1 MKEKAKFEAHSFG
14 RIFKFHSENS
24 TQRKIV
30 TYAVFVAWFAVLAA
44 SFFGLQPQTPMG
56 DEIVVVIHSFALYW
70 LGLNHGEEKNILRK
84 LQSDD
89 ESEGK
94 D

>member
-1 MKEKAKFEAHSFG
+1 MKERAKFELRSFG
-14 RIFKFHSENS
+14 RIFKFHDDNS
-24 TQRKIV
+24 AQRKII
-30 TYAVFVAWFAVLAA
+30 TYAVFVAWFGVLAA

-84 LQSDD
+84 LQGES